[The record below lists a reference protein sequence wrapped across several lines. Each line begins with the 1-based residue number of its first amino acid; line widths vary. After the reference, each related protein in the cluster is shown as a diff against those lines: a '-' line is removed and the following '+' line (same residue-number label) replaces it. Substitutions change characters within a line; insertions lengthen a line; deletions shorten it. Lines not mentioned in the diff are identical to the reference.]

1 MMNDAKNQTLQANKW
16 IVDKKLVSLTWGNVS
31 LKRENRV
38 FIKPSGIDLE
48 SASIEH
54 MSEIDLNSNIISGL
68 KPSVDTPA
76 HLELYSGFEG
86 INSIVHTHSKY
97 ATVFAQLN
105 RPIDCLGATHA
116 DYFKGSIPVV
126 PIPDWNDSESYEKT
140 TGKAIVSYFQ
150 EKDINP
156 LDISATLVSGH
167 GVFAWGETLDQAL
180 ENAYVLELIAEMAY
194 LTIVVRPLA
203 AELDSKILEKHFLR
217 KNGNGK
223 YYGQG

>member
-1 MMNDAKNQTLQANKW
+1 MNDVKHQTLQANKW
-16 IVDKKLVSLTWGNVS
+16 IVDKKLVFLTWGNVS
-31 LKRENRV
+31 LRHEGRV

-48 SASIEH
+48 SVSLEEI
-54 MSEIDLNSNIISGL
+54 SEVDLNGNIISGL

-76 HLELYSGFEG
+76 HLELYSGFDR

-105 RPIDCLGATHA
+105 RSIDCFGTTHA
-116 DYFKGSIPVV
+116 DYFKGSIPLV
-126 PIPDWNDSESYEKT
+126 PIPDWNDIESYEKT
-140 TGKAIVSYFQ
+140 TGKAIVSYFK

-156 LDISATLVSGH
+156 LEISAALVSGH
-167 GVFAWGETLDQAL
+167 GVFAWGETLDRAL

-223 YYGQG
+223 YYGQR

>member
-1 MMNDAKNQTLQANKW
+1 MNDVKNQILQANKW
-16 IVDKKLVSLTWGNVS
+16 IVDKKLVFLTWGNVS
-31 LKRENRV
+31 LKQESRV

-48 SASIEH
+48 KASAEE
-54 MSEIDLNSNIISGL
+54 MSEVSLNGNIISGL
-68 KPSVDTPA
+68 KPSVDIPA
-76 HLELYSGFEG
+76 HLELYSGFER

-105 RPIDCLGATHA
+105 RSIDCLGTTHA

-126 PIPDWNDSESYEKT
+126 PIPRWNDSESYEKT
-140 TGKAIVSYFQ
+140 TGKAIVSYFK
-150 EKDINP
+150 EKNINP
-156 LDISATLVSGH
+156 LEISATLVSGH
-167 GVFAWGETLDQAL
+167 GVFAWGETLDKAL

-194 LTIVVRPLA
+194 LTIVVRPLP